1 MQDLPSAPPVIK
13 LHFEGEP
20 SSRSFHDWREEFARA
35 FLEMEI
41 EPLGSALFRGFV
53 RIDALPGLAIGNSVT
68 TPNHSYPL
76 PAALQSTGDFVAL
89 LPRGACMRYEQGR
102 FAQNAC
108 DGSVLL
114 SDTSRSWRLDMTN
127 LQQLTFARVPRE
139 RLLAFVPNAEDL
151 AGRPI
156 PVSPTMASLLTS
168 TLDLATQL
176 GPELDLLTREA
187 VSRHLVDLIALVLG
201 ARGDTAEL
209 ARGRGLAAAHLMV
222 IKRYVVDQLTDPK
235 LSVREVAARHSVS
248 VRYVQLLF
256 ERSGTTFT
264 RFLMEQRLLAAY
276 DRLTNV
282 LARSASIT
290 QIASECGFGD
300 LSTFNRA
307 FRRRF
312 GATPSDKRIEGLR
325 RSSDG
330 R

>member
-1 MQDLPSAPPVIK
+1 VIK
-13 LHFEGEP
+13 LQFEGELN
-20 SSRSFHDWREEFARA
+20 SKSFHSWREEFARA

-41 EPLGSALFRGFV
+41 EPLGSALFRAFIRV
-53 RIDALPGLAIGNSVT
+53 DALPGLAISNSVT
-68 TPNHSYPL
+68 TPLRSYPP
-76 PAALQSTGDFVAL
+76 PAALQSSGDFVAL
-89 LPRGACMRYEQGR
+89 FPRGTGMRYEQGR
-102 FAQNAC
+102 FAQNAR
-108 DGSVLL
+108 DGIVLL
-114 SDTSRSWRLDMTN
+114 SDTSRPWRLDMTE
-127 LQQLTFARVPRE
+127 LHQLCAARVHRE

-156 PVSPTMASLLTS
+156 PVSPTMVSLLTG

-176 GPELDLLTREA
+176 GPALDPLARQA

-201 ARGDTAEL
+201 AKGDTAEL
-209 ARGRGLAAAHLMV
+209 ARGRGLAAAQLMV
-222 IKRYVVDQLTDPK
+222 IKRYLVDQLSEPK

-264 RFLMEQRLLAAY
+264 KFLTEQRLLAAY

-282 LARSASIT
+282 LTRAASIT

-312 GATPSDKRIEGLR
+312 GATPSDIRGEGLR
-325 RSSDG
+325 RSG
-330 R
+330 IIF